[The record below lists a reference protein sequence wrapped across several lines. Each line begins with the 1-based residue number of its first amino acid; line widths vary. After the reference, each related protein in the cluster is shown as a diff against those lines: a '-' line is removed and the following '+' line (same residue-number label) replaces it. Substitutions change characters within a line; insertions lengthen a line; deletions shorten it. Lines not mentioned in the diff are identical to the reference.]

1 MPLRRQPPQTHGR
14 PHAALANAVGRGDR
28 GWCAYTTRGNTRDP
42 AVLVENLF
50 MDNPTDCA
58 FLLSPEG
65 QQALVDLH
73 VDGIISYLE
82 SI

>member
-1 MPLRRQPPQTHGR
+1 MRNCFWEGPTDELSGNPPRHTS
-14 PHAALANAVGRGDR
+14 
-28 GWCAYTTRGNTRDP
+28 CP
-42 AVLVENLF
+42 AVLTENLF
-50 MDNPTDCA
+50 MDNLADCD
-58 FLLSPEG
+58 FLLSEEG

>member
-1 MPLRRQPPQTHGR
+1 
-14 PHAALANAVGRGDR
+14 
-28 GWCAYTTRGNTRDP
+28 
-42 AVLVENLF
+42 

-73 VDGIISYLE
+73 VDGIITYPK